1 MTDLWTKR
9 FLGDL
14 GENIIFPKFVFVMI
28 GCQNEFGKYGQRR
41 QLNVQSTQLVDEMF
55 RVGYI
60 SITIYKSHTF
70 TASN

>member
-41 QLNVQSTQLVDEMF
+41 
-55 RVGYI
+55 
-60 SITIYKSHTF
+60 
-70 TASN
+70 